1 MKHGEKVS
9 RISVHYQ
16 EGKDGLKLL
25 YEDDG
30 VGIPKAIKPKIFAES
45 FTTDK
50 GFGYGLHLV
59 KRMLEVYGWT
69 IEEEGKPGKGVKFVI
84 TIPKTNPNGKENYR
98 LDRKR

>member
-1 MKHGEKVS
+1 LKHGEKVS

-84 TIPKTNPNGKENYR
+84 TIPKTNPNGKENYQ
-98 LDRKR
+98 LS